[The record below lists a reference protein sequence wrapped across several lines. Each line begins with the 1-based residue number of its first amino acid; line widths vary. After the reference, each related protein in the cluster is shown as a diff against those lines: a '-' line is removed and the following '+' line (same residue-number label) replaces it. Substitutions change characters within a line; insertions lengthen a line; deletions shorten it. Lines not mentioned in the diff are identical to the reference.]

1 MVTYN
6 DFFYNMLQA
15 GEVAEITIFPG
26 EDRENRALILLKQGA
41 MYKVSHCV
49 KEPIMTNFYMSST
62 IGLFKGGSI
71 PNLGSYVVYAGLN

>member
-1 MVTYN
+1 MIKEKLVKLQDPIKYLQSLQRTHDYRNQGGNQMVTYN

-41 MYKVSHCV
+41 MYKVSESLC
-49 KEPIMTNFYMSST
+49 
-62 IGLFKGGSI
+62 
-71 PNLGSYVVYAGLN
+71 

>member
-41 MYKVSHCV
+41 MYKVSNCLE
-49 KEPIMTNFYMSST
+49 K
-62 IGLFKGGSI
+62 
-71 PNLGSYVVYAGLN
+71 PNLQKQN

>member
-41 MYKVSHCV
+41 MYKVSHRLE
-49 KEPIMTNFYMSST
+49 KLNFSLRLT
-62 IGLFKGGSI
+62 VTQ
-71 PNLGSYVVYAGLN
+71 NDW

>member
-1 MVTYN
+1 MYLQSLQRTHYYRNQGGNQMVTYN

-49 KEPIMTNFYMSST
+49 KEPMMNDFYMSS
-62 IGLFKGGSI
+62 
-71 PNLGSYVVYAGLN
+71 